1 MLKQLWYLCCTLLLF
16 EAVFG
21 LTINLGKSE
30 MVLMGEIEIMG
41 VLADILRCKIMA
53 LPLKYLGLPLGAIQ
67 SLTIWD
73 GILECMEKRLAV
85 WKKIY
90 LSKMGRLTYFTSL
103 YPLPTSVAYHKEKI
117 QSDFP
122 WGGLAD
128 VFKFHLVNWDVCFYA
143 IWVEVLGIRCLMIFN
158 QRLIGIWFAFWSGDK
173 FIMV

>member
-1 MLKQLWYLCCTLLLF
+1 VCCNAETIAVSLLYSTLLLF

-41 VLADILRCKIMA
+41 VLADILRCKIPA
-53 LPLKYLGLPLGAIQ
+53 LPLKYLGLPLGVIQ

-85 WKKIY
+85 WKKIF
-90 LSKMGRLTYFTSL
+90 LSKMSRLTYFMSL

-128 VFKFHLVNWDVCFYA
+128 VFKFHLVNWDLCFYA
-143 IWVEVLGIRCLMIFN
+143 IWVESLGIRCLMIYN
-158 QRLIGIWFAFWSGDK
+158 QRLIGT
-173 FIMV
+173 